1 MGNSVSLPALPL
13 TEFDHI
19 NSFFG
24 TRKAVKWLQMIFPAC
39 ICCVETSK
47 NNHPLLAGEIILAK
61 PLIHTKLCQ
70 WKSAAAFINLADAI
84 LGRWRSVG
92 GRGFPSA
99 GVHVRRRSGRGW
111 CSQAWY
117 MHHHD
122 NTKCWIHPPWMFL
135 CAYPTQS
142 SRVRQQV
149 STQDV
154 LRTTGSGGCSNL
166 GPQAAVLKFTPTS
179 SLPPS
184 SPG

>member
-1 MGNSVSLPALPL
+1 MGNSVSLPALPR
-13 TEFDHI
+13 TEFQGI
-19 NSFFG
+19 NFFFG
-24 TRKAVKWLQMIFPAC
+24 TRQAVKWLQMIFPAY

-47 NNHPLLAGEIILAK
+47 NNHPLLASEIILAK

-84 LGRWRSVG
+84 SGRWRSVG

-111 CSQAWY
+111 CWQAWY
-117 MHHHD
+117 MHHH
-122 NTKCWIHPPWMFL
+122 NTKCSIHPPWMFP
-135 CAYPTQS
+135 CARPTQS
-142 SRVRQQV
+142 SRVRQQG
-149 STQDV
+149 STHDV
-154 LRTTGSGGCSNL
+154 LRTTGLVGCSSL
-166 GPQAAVLKFTPTS
+166 GRQAAVLKCTPTS

>member
-1 MGNSVSLPALPL
+1 MGKSVSLPGLPL
-13 TEFDHI
+13 TEFEDI

-24 TRKAVKWLQMIFPAC
+24 TRQAVKWLQIFPVC

-70 WKSAAAFINLADAI
+70 WKSAAAFINLADAN

-111 CSQAWY
+111 CCQAWY

-122 NTKCWIHPPWMFL
+122 STECSIHPPWMFP
-135 CAYPTQS
+135 CAHPTQS
-142 SRVRQQV
+142 SWVCQQV
-149 STQDV
+149 SARDV
-154 LRTTGSGGCSNL
+154 LRTTGLVVCSIL
-166 GPQAAVLKFTPTS
+166 GQQVAVLKCTPTS
-179 SLPPS
+179 L
-184 SPG
+184 